1 MFSEKDSVAD
11 IKFHVES
18 NNCEQRLDSAEL
30 EWTNL
35 EVGGI
40 GLQSKIIKGVSGNV
54 KPGSLMAIMGSSGAG
69 KSTLMNVIAGRNLG
83 NLEINGNITVNG
95 IPIGDK
101 MPNLSAYVQ
110 QNDIFVG
117 SLTVSEHLAFHT
129 VRDLR
134 YSEY

>member
-18 NNCEQRLDSAEL
+18 NSCEQRLDSAEL

-110 QNDIFVG
+110 QKKLYH
-117 SLTVSEHLAFHT
+117 SSQTS
-129 VRDLR
+129 
-134 YSEY
+134 